1 MENVTLQDLI
11 GNLYEAKGWMKFI
24 GVMMIIGGIFTA
36 ITIFG
41 IIIAWL
47 PIWLGVILYK
57 SANLVEQSYLANSEE
72 QFVEALANI
81 KKYFT
86 IQGIVMIVYLAFMGL
101 AFFLGGTAALMN
113 Y

>member
-1 MENVTLQDLI
+1 MCDNKQYKI
-11 GNLYEAKGWMKFI
+11 
-24 GVMMIIGGIFTA
+24 MIDD
-36 ITIFG
+36 

-57 SANLVEQSYLANSEE
+57 SANLVEQSYMANSEE

-86 IQGIVMIVYLAFMGL
+86 IQGIVMIVYLAFFAIAMLVGGAT
-101 AFFLGGTAALMN
+101 AFMN

>member
-1 MENVTLQDLI
+1 MKPKD
-11 GNLYEAKGWMKFI
+11 WMKFI
-24 GVMMIIGGIFTA
+24 GVMLIIGGIFTA

-47 PIWLGVILYK
+47 PIWLGIILYK

-72 QFVEALANI
+72 QLVEALANI

-86 IQGIVMIVYLAFMGL
+86 IQGIVMIVYI
-101 AFFLGGTAALMN
+101 AFFAIAFFAGSATTFMN
-113 Y
+113 